1 MSDSDISIETIS
13 FMECLVK
20 GGWEKTVINND
31 VHLLQSFKAT
41 NDNSSEIWIVRPDG
55 LKRGWNF
62 KLGAIVFQG
71 TQIIQ
76 FNQKD
81 VKQELSPNEEEN
93 EQSNLPQK
101 LGDFGTETTSNVF
114 HMLSCAV
121 CGATTVVK
129 ELPRGMTLQDVVE
142 NKTCGKCG
150 RLGNWKEISQF

>member
-1 MSDSDISIETIS
+1 MSDSNFSLETVS

-20 GGWEKTVINND
+20 GAWEKIYTNQNEN
-31 VHLLQSFKAT
+31 LLGSFKAI
-41 NDNSSEIWIVRPDG
+41 NDDSAEIWIVRPDG

-62 KLGAIVFQG
+62 KAGAIVHQG
-71 TQIIQ
+71 SQIIQ
-76 FNQKD
+76 FNQND
-81 VKQELSPNEEEN
+81 VKEELSSDKEDNEDTT
-93 EQSNLPQK
+93 LPQK
-101 LGDFGTETTSNVF
+101 LGDFGTEPPSNVF

-129 ELPRGMTLQDVVE
+129 EIPHGMTLQDVCE